1 MMPLTMANAGETVI
15 IRKIN
20 GKDETKQHLAAMG
33 FVESGPVTVVSKI
46 AGNVILRVK
55 NSRIALGTSMANRI
69 MI

>member
-1 MMPLTMANAGETVI
+1 MMPLTMASAGETVI

-20 GKDETKQHLAAMG
+20 GRDETKQHLAAMG
-33 FVESGPVTVVSKI
+33 FVESGPVTIVSKI

-55 NSRIALGTSMANRI
+55 NSRIALGMNMANRI